1 MKTTKGW
8 ALIDFQD
15 AVSGPVSYDAVSLL
29 RDCYFSLPKA
39 EFSQLLQ
46 YNYLTMSKK
55 GLLGDMSLQE
65 YRYYFDL
72 TGLQR
77 HLKAA
82 GIFCRLLLRDNKS
95 GYLNNILPTLEYV
108 RIIGQQYEEFQ
119 WLATWLDNE
128 IIPAI
133 QLKLEQFS

>member
-1 MKTTKGW
+1 
-8 ALIDFQD
+8 
-15 AVSGPVSYDAVSLL
+15 
-29 RDCYFSLPKA
+29 
-39 EFSQLLQ
+39 
-46 YNYLTMSKK
+46 MSKK

-108 RIIGQQYEEFQ
+108 RTVAQQYEEFQ

-133 QLKLEQFS
+133 ELKLEQFS